1 MKTSED
7 INELATAFA
16 KAQSEMKSASFDK
29 VNPHFKN
36 RYASLQSFIAACK
49 DHLNKYGLSFT
60 QPSYI
65 NGLQTILETV
75 IMHSSGPWMSGEMLI
90 IPGKGDIQSFG
101 SSMTY
106 AKRYLLSAM
115 LGIAADDDDD
125 GEEAMAPPPP
135 ATPKKAAPPIMPTK
149 EEIAHYHELY
159 AKISPEAKA
168 LVDNYL
174 KKAGL
179 PADKLSAF
187 DLGQL
192 KKSMI
197 KNLPKEPAIEEEVP
211 F

>member
-1 MKTSED
+1 MKTSEH
-7 INELATAFA
+7 INELATAFS

-75 IMHSSGPWMSGEMLI
+75 IMHSSGQWMSGEMLI

-125 GEEAMAPPPP
+125 GEDAMPNPE
-135 ATPKKAAPPIMPTK
+135 TPRP
-149 EEIAHYHELY
+149 
-159 AKISPEAKA
+159 KISAKEAQEFSD
-168 LVDNYL
+168 LL
-174 KKAGL
+174 KKVPSLQADINKMLNNMGIKQ
-179 PADKLSAF
+179 PADIPKDLFLKL
-187 DLGQL
+187 
-192 KKSMI
+192 
-197 KNLPKEPAIEEEVP
+197 KNRMVTELSSKQTEEEVP